1 MQKVISKKEIEKIVS
16 NKNVLNESSIRIK
29 ELKEL
34 KEGLQSLNEAS
45 WGERLKYLAAKY
57 LPSYKV
63 GDKILGGSKERQR
76 MQAEIQRLMDKE
88 GEGFLRALNTNIEK
102 NYKDFPNTL
111 EKEDF
116 LKGVLEISAVYDSIV
131 AATKRSNNPITPEQA
146 NEYIANLRK
155 YVNYMMSYKLNR
167 TIYSTMNENY
177 NESEDIQ
184 LGEGIRN
191 NLYVQYHSDRRDEDP
206 FMLNGE
212 KWQFVNAIYPDG
224 KKDIGVYR
232 YSEDLVYSYEWFRR
246 NVVGDK
252 SMGELDEA
260 TLADVDAD
268 GGLSSASVKRAL
280 ARDRTAR
287 GGMSGE
293 NEFDSEVM
301 KGLKSNRLPLTL
313 GAIGAILAAAGW
325 IGQSQWFIDYIN
337 GLKEMDVSL
346 TQDIIERNIKVDP
359 RGFSYTLQN
368 NLPPGQAV
376 NLNFNQPVENLRKA
390 LEFYG
395 NGDLRQGV
403 NASSLFI
410 DPNQRAASVSNLLKQ
425 LADPSNR
432 TVGDIFNTA
441 ENTYGRAGTLF
452 SQYGGA
458 KGVIA
463 KYFVNR
469 IIRTVVKT
477 GAGYALGGALI
488 AAAPTLLTVGIGAM
502 VAGAVVKLMRI
513 KGQTSS
519 RAATLNTLLQ
529 SLRDIPNS
537 NPVVTPPNETP
548 PTGDGA
554 TGDKGTQ
561 DKGNGEKPVD
571 QGDGEKPVDQGDG
584 EGKAG
589 ETLPKPIN
597 NLMNVLRNLFINVDK
612 VKDAANVKNE
622 QDDKRTNYLKRGGL
636 NFTAID
642 KNEQRIF
649 IENMK
654 RMLAVIKAVNSL
666 NINKKSYPG
675 LDELLG
681 YVTNNQAYIT
691 FSNINN
697 LIDQYSK
704 TQPELFVQF
713 VNAYNEGI
721 KSTEFENLKT
731 EIEKNLPT
739 MLEEAKKVTAKP
751 TQAPAPK
758 TSKKKTVPATPVA
771 EPKPE
776 YEPTQ
781 ADVTKVKL
789 KRPSRFPSR
798 EEIVQLFKELFK
810 LFRKVN
816 QMAEKTLATAPKGKP
831 KGLPKGSQAPDS
843 GDGGKENKVNDPSQE
858 ISETKNKYSKKASSF
873 IGKEIKH
880 LKKDKGYS
888 QERAVAAAINV
899 AKEKGMKV
907 GSKKKKSK
915 A

>member
-16 NKNVLNESSIRIK
+16 NKNVLNESSIRLK

-34 KEGLQSLNEAS
+34 KEGLQTLNEAS

-88 GEGFLRALNTNIEK
+88 GEGFLRALNSNIEK
-102 NYKDFPNTL
+102 TYKDFPNSL

-146 NEYIANLRK
+146 NEYIDNLRK

-191 NLYVQYHSDRRDEDP
+191 NLYVQYHSDRKDEEP
-206 FMLNGE
+206 FMLHGE
-212 KWQFVNAIYPDG
+212 KWQIVNAIYPDG
-224 KKDIGVYR
+224 KRDIGVYR

-293 NEFDSEVM
+293 DEFGSEVM
-301 KGLKSNRLPLTL
+301 SGLKSNRLPLTL
-313 GAIGAILAAAGW
+313 GAIGAVLAAAGW
-325 IGQSQWFIDYIN
+325 IGQSQWFIDYIE
-337 GLKEMDVSL
+337 GLKEIDVKL

-368 NLPPGQAV
+368 NLPAGQAV

-403 NASSLFI
+403 NATSLFV
-410 DPNQRAASVSNLLKQ
+410 DPSQRAESVSNLLKQ

-469 IIRTVVKT
+469 IIRTVIKT

-488 AAAPTLLTVGIGAM
+488 AAAPVLINVGIGAM
-502 VAGAVVKLMRI
+502 VAGALVKLMRI

-529 SLRDIPNS
+529 SLRDIPNP
-537 NPVVTPPNETP
+537 NPVVTPPGETSP
-548 PTGDGA
+548 ESP
-554 TGDKGTQ
+554 TGDKGGQ
-561 DKGNGEKPVD
+561 DKGDGKEPVG

-589 ETLPKPIN
+589 EPLPKPIN
-597 NLMNVLRNLFINVDK
+597 NLMNVLRNLFIDVDK
-612 VKDAANVKNE
+612 VREASKIKNE
-622 QDDKRTNYLKRGGL
+622 EANKRTNYLKRGGL
-636 NFTAID
+636 DYTAID
-642 KNEQRIF
+642 KDNKQIF
-649 IENMK
+649 IGNMK
-654 RMLAVIKAVNSL
+654 RMLAVIKAVNAL

-681 YVTNNQAYIT
+681 YVTNNKAYIV

-713 VNAYNEGI
+713 VNAYNEAI
-721 KSTEFENLKT
+721 KTTEFENLKA

-739 MLEEAKKVTAKP
+739 MLEEAKKAAAPTA
-751 TQAPAPK
+751 APK
-758 TSKKKTVPATPVA
+758 TGKKKTVAAAPVA

-781 ADVTKVKL
+781 ADVAKVKL
-789 KRPSRFPSR
+789 KRPDRFPSTQ
-798 EEIVQLFKELFK
+798 EIVQLFKELFK
-810 LFRKVN
+810 LFRRVN
-816 QMAEKTLATAPKGKP
+816 QMAEKAGAAAPKGKP
-831 KGLPKGSQAPDS
+831 KGSQAPGS
-843 GDGGKENKVNDPSQE
+843 GGGDKENKLNDPSQE
-858 ISETKNKYSKKASSF
+858 ISEAKNKYSKKASSF